1 MPENRADVIIVG
13 AGIAGLTAAEELCDA
28 GLRVIIVEARDRIG
42 GRIFTKHD
50 PECGFPIELGAEFV
64 HGRPP
69 ILLDRLKRERLRIR
83 EIKGGEPW
91 CTDNSG
97 GNRLVPCGDFWQHT
111 ERILKEMR
119 HSKSGDRSFT
129 SFLQSPKIRN
139 LTPRDK
145 AQATRY
151 VEGFNAARADDVSVN
166 WLVRSMRAEEEIE
179 GDRQYRVVGGYGALV
194 EAMCRRVLNA
204 GAEIHSGA
212 VVSQIRWRKTKVEI
226 DAHRNGKSVTYFAPR
241 ALITLPLGV
250 LQAETKH
257 AGAVAFLPALPEKQ
271 QALRK
276 LKMGEVIRVDLRF
289 AERFWERMRPP
300 GSRKS
305 LSRMTF
311 LFSQDGLFPTWWM
324 AFPEKSPLI
333 TAWSPTWHVKKLI
346 GKPASYVAR
355 QALAAFASAISIP
368 RNRLQSMLKQAY
380 LHDWQSDPF
389 ARGAYSY
396 VMVGGES
403 AAASL
408 ANPVQATLFFAGE
421 ATALDGHNGTVH
433 GAMSSADRAVK
444 ELLRAIRA

>member
-1 MPENRADVIIVG
+1 MPENRADVVIVG
-13 AGIAGLTAAEELCDA
+13 AGIAGLTAAEELCTA
-28 GLRVIIVEARDRIG
+28 GLRVVIVEARDRIG
-42 GRIFTKHD
+42 GRIFTKYD

-83 EIKGGEPW
+83 EIRGEPW
-91 CTDNSG
+91 CTDDFEAG
-97 GNRLVPCGDFWQHT
+97 RRLVPCGDFWQHT
-111 ERILKEMR
+111 ENILKQMR
-119 HSKSGDRSFT
+119 YSKSGDLSFT
-129 SFLQSPKIRN
+129 SFLQTAKMRRLN
-139 LTPRDK
+139 LRDK

-151 VEGFNAARADDVSVN
+151 VEGFNAARADAVSVN
-166 WLVRSMRAEEEIE
+166 WLVRSMRAEEDIE
-179 GDRQYRVVGGYGALV
+179 GDRQFRVIGGYGALV
-194 EAMCRRVLNA
+194 EAMCRRVLAA
-204 GAEIHSGA
+204 GAEINIET
-212 VVSQIRWRKTKVEI
+212 VVAQIRWHKGKVEL
-226 DAHRNGKSVTYFAPR
+226 DARRIGKSITYSAPR

-250 LQAETKH
+250 LQAETKQM
-257 AGAVAFLPALPEKQ
+257 GAVRFLPALPEKQ
-271 QALRK
+271 QAIRK

-289 AERFWERMRPP
+289 AERFWERMRPR

-311 LFSQDGLFPTWWM
+311 LFSQDELLPTLWT

-333 TAWSPTWHVKKLI
+333 TAWAPSWHAKKLI
-346 GKPASYVAR
+346 GKPRSYIAR
-355 QALAAFASAISIP
+355 QALAAFADAVSIP
-368 RNRLQSMLKQAY
+368 QKRLGPILKNAY

-408 ANPVQATLFFAGE
+408 AKPVQGTLFFAGE

-433 GAMSSADRAVK
+433 GAMTSGDRAAR
-444 ELLRAIRA
+444 ELLRAIQA